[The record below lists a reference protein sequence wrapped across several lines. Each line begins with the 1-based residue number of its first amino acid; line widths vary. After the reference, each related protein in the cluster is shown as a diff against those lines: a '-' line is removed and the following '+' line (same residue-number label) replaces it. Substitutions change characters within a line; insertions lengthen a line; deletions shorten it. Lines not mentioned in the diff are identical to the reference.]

1 MKHIMSPRCRATST
15 FTRPM
20 VCGFL
25 AVALS
30 ASLTPLF
37 PQAAFSVEREEI
49 DGLQAQADLIF
60 DNIDALQTDL
70 NNAQAEY
77 DAALAA
83 HDAAEAAKT
92 EAQNRLTSA
101 EERMRDVQAQLSR
114 RARQLYKN
122 GGTYGNYL
130 EVSLGASSFSDMVSY
145 WHLANSLFASDAKLI
160 QESRDLQAEAQAA
173 RDDFEAQ
180 RQEAETQM
188 ANAEALRE
196 QIAAKQA
203 ALVEEASKITEDI
216 ANLEAQYEL
225 EQEEARRAAEEAE
238 RARQEAEA
246 KAKAEAEA
254 RAKAEEEARAAASS
268 ATQAGASESGGY
280 SGSAGASVDSG
291 YGTFANPCPGA
302 STSSGWGWRDF
313 DNSFHKGTDMAAPM
327 GTPVYA
333 AESGTVIYATNDGG
347 YNGGAGNWVVIA
359 HGNGLV
365 TKYMHNSAVYV
376 MAGQSVERGQNI
388 AAVGSTGQSSGPH
401 LHFQVEVNGVAVC
414 PYDYL

>member
-1 MKHIMSPRCRATST
+1 MKHTTSPDTRGYCT
-15 FTRPM
+15 FIRPIA
-20 VCGFL
+20 CGFL
-25 AVALS
+25 ASVLAVSLLPAVS
-30 ASLTPLF
+30 AP
-37 PQAAFSVEREEI
+37 AAYAVEREEI

-60 DNIDALQTDL
+60 DTIDVLQTDL

-77 DAALAA
+77 EAALAA
-83 HDAAEAAKT
+83 HDAAEAAKQ
-92 EAQNRLTSA
+92 EAQTRLSNA
-101 EERMRDVQAQLSR
+101 EERMVAVQEQLSR

-122 GGTYGNYL
+122 GGGYESYL
-130 EVSLGASSFSDMVSY
+130 EVSLGASSFTDMVSY
-145 WHLANSLFASDAKLI
+145 WHLANSLFTSDARLI
-160 QESRDLQAEAQAA
+160 QESRDLQVEAQEA
-173 RDDFEAQ
+173 RDEFEAQ
-180 RQEAETQM
+180 RKEAEAQM
-188 ANAEALRE
+188 EAAETLKGE
-196 QIAAKQA
+196 IAAKQA

-254 RAKAEEEARAAASS
+254 RAKAEEEARAAAASS
-268 ATQAGASESGGY
+268 TQASAGTG
-280 SGSAGASVDSG
+280 GSAGSPGASVDSG
-291 YGTFANPCPGA
+291 YGTFANPCPAA

-313 DNSFHKGTDMAAPM
+313 DNSFHKGTDMAAPT

-365 TKYMHNSAVYV
+365 TKYMHNSEVYV
-376 MAGQSVERGQNI
+376 SAGQSVERGQHI
-388 AAVGSTGQSSGPH
+388 AAVGSTGQSTGPH
-401 LHFQVEVNGVAVC
+401 LHFQVEVNGTAVC